1 MSRYCIYFQLVIVF
15 TVCVKFMKKFVE
27 SLDSSSQ
34 SDQKKIEAQFR
45 KTCEK
50 SIKDDNRLV
59 SSFDN
64 IYWAYCIVLKFNQDE
79 HLL

>member
-1 MSRYCIYFQLVIVF
+1 MSRYCIYCQLVIVF

-34 SDQKKIEAQFR
+34 SDQRKIEAQFR

-59 SSFDN
+59 STLGN
-64 IYWAYCIVLKFNQDE
+64 IFWAYCIVLKFNQDG